1 VVQPKASYNASG
13 LGLYAYATEKIG
25 GNQAAFERA
34 KPGPYPT
41 RYLKGKAFLFTSSVM
56 LRINW

>member
-1 VVQPKASYNASG
+1 MVQPKASYNASG

-34 KPGPYPT
+34 KPGSCLV
-41 RYLKGKAFLFTSSVM
+41 RGLRAKAFLFTSSDM
-56 LRINW
+56 LRIKC